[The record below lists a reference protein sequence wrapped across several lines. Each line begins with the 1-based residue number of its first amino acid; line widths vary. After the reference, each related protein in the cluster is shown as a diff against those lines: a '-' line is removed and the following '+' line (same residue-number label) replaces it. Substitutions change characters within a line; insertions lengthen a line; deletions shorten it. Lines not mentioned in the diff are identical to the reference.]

1 MMLPGS
7 ETKQSKRTG
16 EGVVVVSAAVVVVT
30 DELATE
36 DVVVFV

>member
-30 DELATE
+30 DELAAE